1 MSSLRHMGHV
11 QLVLSQVLRQAF
23 PKTWSQA
30 LILTTGVQ
38 MIFSEFS
45 GVGVV
50 ALEVTSAGWVAL
62 GKSS

>member
-1 MSSLRHMGHV
+1 MGHV
-11 QLVLSQVLRQAF
+11 QFVLSQVLRQAF

-38 MIFSEFS
+38 MICS
-45 GVGVV
+45 GFAGVVVV